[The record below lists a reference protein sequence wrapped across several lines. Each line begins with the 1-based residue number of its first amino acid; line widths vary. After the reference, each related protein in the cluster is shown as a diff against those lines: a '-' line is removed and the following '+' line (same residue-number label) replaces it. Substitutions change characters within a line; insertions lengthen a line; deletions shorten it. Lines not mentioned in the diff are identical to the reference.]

1 MTSGCYSSILG
12 RSLAMAWPTC
22 LQTAH
27 VLPVLLELMQTSRER
42 QGGGMKEE
50 EDGGVN

>member
-1 MTSGCYSSILG
+1 
-12 RSLAMAWPTC
+12 MAWPTC

-27 VLPVLLELMQTSRER
+27 VRAGAAGTYADIQGEA
-42 QGGGMKEE
+42 GGGMKEE